1 MKRLT
6 SILACLALFVGA
18 NADIRVVSNM
28 ALGHGFYPRFADDQ
42 TVTCFAE
49 ENAGYDAVAADD
61 ALRVDNEDLAL
72 NLYRNGVKTVLTP
85 HGTDVNYVWASLSPN
100 GQYIL
105 FNTKRGT
112 AICDLNGQEIIN
124 LGQGLDAPVWYGND
138 YVVGMNDCSDSH
150 QYTASSIVIASVD
163 GKLRQTLTDPAEFGM
178 YPAVDAASG
187 RIAYNTLDGDLRLL
201 QLNLTEQPVRRAVP
215 AVKTIKDSRSKMFA
229 AQRRRAAKEAQP
241 SDFRIYINPGHGGH
255 DSDDRNITIYPFKQ
269 GDPLGFWESNS
280 NLDKGLKLDTM
291 LRELGFQTKMS
302 RITNTTD
309 DDRALSAIVAEANA
323 WNSDYMLSIHSNAG
337 GPSNYVL
344 MLYAG
349 VDLDDTHTYPTP
361 TPCSDES
368 REISTLIGNYFC
380 ENGITTWTS
389 SVPRIAGDKTFART
403 AMGWSNGYG
412 VLRGLR
418 VPGVISEGC
427 MHDYHP
433 ETYRMMNMDYKYK
446 ESFYFRK
453 VFLEYFCQT
462 GMTTG
467 AIGGQVRDAFNKM
480 LFPSITKIRNS
491 RDELLPI
498 DRATIDLLKDGT
510 KIASYTTDTLYN
522 GVFFFWDLEP
532 GEYTLHADVDHY
544 YIMDTTITVVANN
557 IVYQDMMLQ
566 MRRETRPE
574 VISYSPKV
582 EITDSVNVAE
592 PIVLNFNWDMLEEP
606 TRAAFSISPEV
617 EGTVSFE
624 NSQRTLRFTP
634 KTVYAPDTEYTV
646 TLAKTAAHPDTNYP
660 NTMAENFTFRFR
672 TKNRPALSVMLSYPA
687 EGETDVD
694 LEPSIFLLFD
704 EKLTVDNKTYT
715 LFTVKDT
722 GTFAFTPG
730 RRGYKANMVASP
742 YGSFAFDVAPKS
754 GTLQPNTHYQLI
766 IDPAL
771 KDTDRIVLGT
781 PFILNFT
788 TGNGQ
793 AEKVGEVLINMDNVA
808 FEVDQEKTA
817 ALIDKMFTTGGETK
831 RTEGANCNLIKY
843 TFDPNQS
850 DAQLFLKPLD
860 LSQVFTAKDKI
871 ELDVY
876 GDFTM
881 NELYLELATAGDIH
895 TYKLCNL
902 DFIGW
907 KTFTLDLSLT
917 DLPVNVEYQFT
928 GLSIVRTNVE
938 PILCNSGAIYLDRFA
953 RIKAQPTATDKV
965 EASEIETPIYDLLG
979 RPAEQSD
986 MQQIYILN
994 GQKQIRVNI
1003 E

>member
-6 SILACLALFVGA
+6 SILACLALFVCA
-18 NADIRVVSNM
+18 NADIRVVSNT

-42 TVTCFAE
+42 TITCFAE

-61 ALRVDNEDLAL
+61 ALRVDNEDLTL

-85 HGTDVNYVWASLSPN
+85 HGTDVSYIWASLSPN

-138 YVVGMNDCSDSH
+138 YIVGMNDCSDSH

-163 GKLRQTLTDPAEFGM
+163 GKLRQTLTNPAEFGM
-178 YPAVDAASG
+178 YPAVDAKSG
-187 RIAYNTLDGDLRLL
+187 RIAYNTLDGDLHLL
-201 QLNLTEQPVRRAVP
+201 QLNLTEQPIRRATP

-229 AQRRRAAKEAQP
+229 AQRRRAAKDAKP

-380 ENGITTWTS
+380 QNSITTWTS
-389 SVPRIAGDKTFART
+389 AVPRIAGDKTFART

-498 DRATIDLLKDGT
+498 DRATIDLLKEGT

-544 YIMDTTITVVANN
+544 YVLDTTITVVANDL
-557 IVYQDMMLQ
+557 VYQDMMLQ

-574 VISYSPKV
+574 VTSYSPCV
-582 EITDSVNVAE
+582 EITDSINVAE

-617 EGTVSFE
+617 EGTLSFE

-634 KTVYAPDTEYTV
+634 KTVYAPSTEYTV
-646 TLAKTAAHPDTNYP
+646 ILAKTAAHPDTNYP
-660 NTMAENFTFRFR
+660 NTMAEDFTFQFR
-672 TKNRPALSVMLSYPA
+672 TKNRPALSVELTYPA
-687 EGETDVD
+687 EGEMDID
-694 LEPSIFLLFD
+694 LQPSVFLLFD
-704 EKLTVDNKTYT
+704 EKLHSESTAA
-715 LFTVKDT
+715 LFTVKDD
-722 GTFAFTPG
+722 GDFVYKPAARKFT
-730 RRGYKANMVASP
+730 KNSVASP
-742 YGSFAFDVAPKS
+742 YGSVSFDISEK
-754 GTLQPNTHYQLI
+754 LQPNTHYQLI

-781 PFILNFT
+781 PFVLNFT
-788 TGNGQ
+788 TGNGTP
-793 AEKVGEVLINMDNVA
+793 EKQGEVLINMDKVA
-808 FEVDQEKTA
+808 FSVDTERTEGLLSKKLA
-817 ALIDKMFTTGGETK
+817 TGGSAK
-831 RTEGANCNLIKY
+831 RTEGSASNRIVY
-843 TFDPNQS
+843 SFDAGEP
-850 DAQLFLKPLD
+850 DAHLFLKPLD
-860 LSQVFTAKDKI
+860 LVHIFTSVDKL

-876 GDFTM
+876 GDFSM
-881 NELYLELATAGDIH
+881 NELYVEFSTAGDIH
-895 TYKLCNL
+895 TYKLCDLN
-902 DFIGW
+902 FIGW
-907 KTFTLDLSLT
+907 KTFTLDLTKT
-917 DLPVNVEYQFT
+917 DLPAKVDFQFT
-928 GLSIVRTNVE
+928 GLLIVRTNTQPV
-938 PILCNSGAIYLDRFA
+938 LCNSGDIYIDRLA
-953 RIKAQPTATDKV
+953 RIKGVSTAIDNISSGSTATTT
-965 EASEIETPIYDLLG
+965 AYDLLG
-979 RPAEQSD
+979 RPTDDSNAV
-986 MQQIYILN
+986 QIIIRN
-994 GQKQIRVNI
+994 GQKQLNLTR
-1003 E
+1003 

>member
-1 MKRLT
+1 MKRIFTLF
-6 SILACLALFVGA
+6 ACTALCLCA
-18 NADIRVVSNM
+18 NADIRVVSNTS
-28 ALGHGFYPRFADDQ
+28 LGKGYYPRFADDQ

-49 ENAGYDAVAADD
+49 ENAGYDAVASDET
-61 ALRVDNEDLAL
+61 LRVDNEDLTL

-85 HGTDVNYVWASLSPN
+85 HGTDVNYIWASLSPDK
-100 GQYIL
+100 QYIL
-105 FNTKRGT
+105 FNTARGT
-112 AICDLNGQEIIN
+112 AVCDLRGREIIN
-124 LGQGLDAPVWYGND
+124 FGQGLDAPVWYGND
-138 YVVGMNDCSDSH
+138 YIVGMNDCSDSH
-150 QYTASSIVIASVD
+150 QYTTSSIVIASVD
-163 GKLRQTLTDPAEFGM
+163 GKVRQTLTDPAEFGM

-187 RIAYNTLDGDLRLL
+187 RIAYNTLDGDVRML
-201 QLNLTEQPVRRAVP
+201 QLNLTEQPVRRTAP
-215 AVKTIKDSRSKMFA
+215 ALKTIKDSRSKMFA
-229 AQRRRAAKEAQP
+229 AQRRRAAADAKP

-255 DSDDRNITIYPFKQ
+255 TSNDRNIAIYPFAQ
-269 GDPLGFWESNS
+269 GDTLGFYESTS
-280 NLDKGLKLDTM
+280 NLHKGLKLDTM

-302 RITNTTD
+302 RVLNREI
-309 DDRALSAIVAEANA
+309 DDRSLSGIVEEANA

-349 VDLDDTHTYPTP
+349 KDLDDDHTYPTA

-433 ETYRMMNMDYKYK
+433 ETYRLMNMDYKYK

-453 VFLEYFCQT
+453 VFLEYFCHT

-491 RDELLPI
+491 RDELLPL
-498 DRATIDLLKDGT
+498 DRATVDLLKDG
-510 KIASYTTDTLYN
+510 KKVASYTTDTLYN

-544 YIMDTTITVVANN
+544 YVMDTTITVVANT

-574 VISYSPKV
+574 VTSYSPHV
-582 EITDSVNVAE
+582 DITDSVNVAE
-592 PIVLNFNWDMLEEP
+592 PIILNFNWDMLEEP

-617 EGTVSFE
+617 EGTVTFE

-660 NTMAENFTFRFR
+660 NTLAEDFTFRFR
-672 TKNRPALSVMLSYPA
+672 TKNRPALSVKLSYPA

-694 LEPSIFLLFD
+694 LQPSIFLLFD
-704 EKLTVDNKTYT
+704 ERLHSESNET
-715 LFTVKDT
+715 LFTIKDD
-722 GTFAFTPG
+722 GDYVFHPAARKFSKNKVE
-730 RRGYKANMVASP
+730 RP
-742 YGSFAFDVAPKS
+742 YGCVAFDFD
-754 GTLQPNTHYQLI
+754 GTEYLQPNTHYQLI
-766 IDPAL
+766 IDPAC
-771 KDTDRIVLGT
+771 KDTDRIILGT
-781 PFILNFT
+781 PFVLNFT
-788 TGNGQ
+788 TGTGIADGQ
-793 AEKVGEVLINMDNVA
+793 GDVLTNMDKVA
-808 FEVDQEKTA
+808 FAVDADRTE
-817 ALIDKMFTTGGETK
+817 ALKSKRLTTGK
-831 RTEGANCNLIKY
+831 DAAKHTEGSASNHVVYKFN
-843 TFDPNQS
+843 PEAP
-850 DAQLFLKPLD
+850 DAHVFLKPLE
-860 LSQVFTAKDKI
+860 LTHVFTSLDKF

-881 NELYLELATAGDIH
+881 NEIYVEFSTAGDIH
-895 TYKLCNL
+895 TYKLCDL

-907 KTFTLDLSLT
+907 RTFSIDLNQT
-917 DLPVNVEYQFT
+917 DLPVGVDFQFT
-928 GLSIVRTNVE
+928 GLSIVRTDAQ
-938 PILCNSGAIYLDRFA
+938 PILCNSGDIYIDRLA
-953 RIKAQPTATDKV
+953 RIKGTATATDNISV
-965 EASEIETPIYDLLG
+965 APAATPAYDLLG
-979 RPAEQSD
+979 RPADKSQTH
-986 MQQIYILN
+986 QILILN
-994 GQKQIRVNI
+994 GKKQLHK
-1003 E
+1003 